1 MSNRRA
7 KPDWVTK
14 SPPLINRKAACLVQV
29 AFLLRALLVGARS
42 PLGGSP
48 CPRRRPRPPQSYKT
62 SLPFC
67 MTGAAIQNSGCC
79 MAGAARVRVCGALR
93 ACRRRARAARCARPA
108 RRAPRPAAGWRARAR
123 SRPALGDRRGCSAA
137 CGRRGRAPPP
147 APSARWLRPLTLAPL
162 AIGQ

>member
-67 MTGAAIQNSGCC
+67 MAVRPVIQNSGCC
-79 MAGAARVRVCGALR
+79 MAGAARVSLAGCLR
-93 ACRRRARAARCARPA
+93 CRRRRARAARWPRPA
-108 RRAPRPAAGWRARAR
+108 RRAPRPAAGWRAWAR
-123 SRPALGDRRGCSAA
+123 SAPALGDRRGCSAA

-147 APSARWLRPLTLAPL
+147 RLRRAGSAR
-162 AIGQ
+162 